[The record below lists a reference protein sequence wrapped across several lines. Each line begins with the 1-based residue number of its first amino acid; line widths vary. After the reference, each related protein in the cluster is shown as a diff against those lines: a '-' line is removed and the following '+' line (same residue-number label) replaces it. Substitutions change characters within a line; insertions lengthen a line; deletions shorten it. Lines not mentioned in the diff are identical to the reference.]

1 MHRNYHSTW
10 RFMGSYDK
18 SPNMGYNY
26 SYPTYDYPITF
37 KYFLGNPRTEYDEI
51 LRPLL
56 LKHLSCRFHGVAKG
70 MAWALR
76 ILSHLEVSGFRIY
89 RVSEGLRFRV
99 SSAEFK
105 VPFCTRFLSVFRL
118 QRSWVHGA
126 TFNGFEALEDKSPG
140 VSGLG

>member
-89 RVSEGLRFRV
+89 MVSEGLRFRV
-99 SSAEFK
+99 SIVQSS
-105 VPFCTRFLSVFRL
+105 RFLFALAFSPFSGSRG
-118 QRSWVHGA
+118 HGF
-126 TFNGFEALEDKSPG
+126 TALPSMASKLWKISLRASRG
-140 VSGLG
+140 

>member
-1 MHRNYHSTW
+1 
-10 RFMGSYDK
+10 
-18 SPNMGYNY
+18 
-26 SYPTYDYPITF
+26 
-37 KYFLGNPRTEYDEI
+37 
-51 LRPLL
+51 
-56 LKHLSCRFHGVAKG
+56 

-140 VSGLG
+140 VSGLRLDAALSFWLSFSLAAIQKTQQMPQLQEETYSSKSQRWLGAATK